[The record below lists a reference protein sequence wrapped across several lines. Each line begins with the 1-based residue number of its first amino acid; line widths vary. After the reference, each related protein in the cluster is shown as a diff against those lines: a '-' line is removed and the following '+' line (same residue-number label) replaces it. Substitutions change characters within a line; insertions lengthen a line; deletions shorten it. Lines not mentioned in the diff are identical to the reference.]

1 MHYFQDSY
9 KLLSSIQCNATV
21 LLTRGRVST
30 TYIKLLFGLV
40 LRTQFN
46 SCSSSR
52 QRALNPERGWLQR
65 HIAACKHNGTKIIR
79 IQLTISY
86 LHYILAAAENIL
98 GLSFKNRNK
107 NTLWPTSMEKGKL
120 TPFHCSY
127 VICICKLN

>member
-1 MHYFQDSY
+1 MHYFQGSY
-9 KLLSSIQCNATV
+9 KLLSSKECDATV

-65 HIAACKHNGTKIIR
+65 HIAACKHNGIKIIR
-79 IQLTISY
+79 TQLTMSY
-86 LHYILAAAENIL
+86 QHYVLVAVE
-98 GLSFKNRNK
+98 
-107 NTLWPTSMEKGKL
+107 M
-120 TPFHCSY
+120 HQ
-127 VICICKLN
+127 